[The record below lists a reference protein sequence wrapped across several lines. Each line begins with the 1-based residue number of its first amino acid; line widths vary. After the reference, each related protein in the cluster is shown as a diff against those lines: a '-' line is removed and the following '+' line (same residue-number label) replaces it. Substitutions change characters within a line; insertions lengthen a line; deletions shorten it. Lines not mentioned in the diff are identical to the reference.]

1 MHCLVLILLFA
12 GLKKLEE
19 KMMQSRSSAAGQLH
33 PPARKSGTA
42 PHDMKSCIPAAG
54 IPMAAAG
61 GFRLAA
67 AAGAADQED
76 QQHFHLQIL
85 DHFLD
90 KLLKFIPRRK
100 RSCKTRLRKVSE
112 IKTLGIMMTLPNA
125 TATAAS
131 TLTSS
136 VTKPQDRTKSCTR

>member
-1 MHCLVLILLFA
+1 
-12 GLKKLEE
+12 
-19 KMMQSRSSAAGQLH
+19 
-33 PPARKSGTA
+33 
-42 PHDMKSCIPAAG
+42 
-54 IPMAAAG
+54 MAAAG

-67 AAGAADQED
+67 AAAAAADQED

-100 RSCKTRLRKVSE
+100 RSCKTKLHKVSE
-112 IKTLGIMMTLPNA
+112 IKTLGMMMTLPNA
-125 TATAAS
+125 AATAAS
-131 TLTSS
+131 TLTTS